1 MLLKVDFTR
10 WIGKILKFGFM
21 FLLTEI
27 EVRKKVLNSNLNF
40 HNSEENC
47 LYKQLM
53 AEEKYPKI
61 YSRQIEAI
69 MFSIF
74 EICFSQHPKSFQ
86 NW

>member
-1 MLLKVDFTR
+1 
-10 WIGKILKFGFM
+10 M

-40 HNSEENC
+40 HNNEENC
-47 LYKQLM
+47 LHKQLM
-53 AEEKYPKI
+53 AEEKYPNI